1 MATVARLTGRDEA
14 ARNRLSE
21 HAFLARL
28 AVAAAWLIN
37 SAARGPDIL
46 RGNNGDLLLRGADVP
61 DVVNVPGVKSAK
73 RFKLLNAVENH
84 EAVEAPWHSLALY
97 EFETD
102 DPLALAKE
110 LSTMAGSSKMPMTD
124 SIDDVRIKI
133 IGTFAKEA

>member
-1 MATVARLTGRDEA
+1 MATYYYVVLTSAKPGQLEEFHRWYDEQ
-14 ARNRLSE
+14 
-21 HAFLARL
+21 H
-28 AVAAAWLIN
+28 I
-37 SAARGPDIL
+37 
-46 RGNNGDLLLRGADVP
+46 P